1 MNIHKLKHRLCLLV
15 LCIAL
20 LASGCAQTSEET
32 TSSSEV
38 SEPVQ
43 SVSDT
48 NNPNQLHEYSDYEL
62 DASYDENNCA
72 VITLSGSG
80 ASSNGTGVSISGSV
94 VTITKEGSYLISGTL
109 DDGQIVVDADKT
121 DSVQLIL
128 DGASISCSNS
138 SAILV
143 RQADKVKVTLASGSQ
158 NSLSDA
164 ETYLSGD
171 EDNPDAALFSK
182 DDLIINGDGQLNIT
196 GNYKHG
202 IAGNDDLVITGGT
215 FEITFKSHALRGKDS
230 VVISSGNF
238 TLTSEKDGIQ
248 ASNTEDSTKGWVQI
262 DGGDFLIVSDGDGIQ
277 AETDLVIN
285 DGNFTITSGGGSENG
300 PEHTSNMM
308 GGRGMGGAMSRPDM
322 SQTDMTRPDGSSA
335 PPEAPSNENGTP
347 PEIPSDTDSAPAE
360 LTIGEST
367 DTSQFPAFDPDD
379 FDDASIDDTENTVST
394 KGIKASNS
402 ITINGG
408 NFTIDSADDSLHSN
422 YEININEGSF
432 QIQTGDD
439 GMHADAYLN
448 ISGGTIDITESY
460 EGLEAVI
467 IDISGGTIQLVA
479 SDDGVNAAGGNDFEM
494 TEDGLV
500 LKSTDETTASD
511 PSQQT
516 APDTSAPQENTT
528 SESTSQTTQEKT
540 FNRGGG
546 MMAEENTQLTIS
558 GGSLT
563 VNADGD
569 GLDSNGNITISGGN
583 VIVLGPTS
591 GADSALDYDGDAS
604 ISAGTLAALGGVGMA
619 QSIDS
624 SSDQAV
630 LMVTWDQ
637 TQSAGTRL
645 TLCDQN
651 GQIIFSLLPDKDYQ
665 TAVISTD
672 SMTASQTLTLYTG
685 GTTNSESQL
694 ITMGELSDG
703 TKLCDVTLQEGL
715 TSISQDGSERT
726 QSFGGGGFKGGGG
739 GRKDFAAN
747 PPSQNN
753 EEAPTQENTTESEA
767 QASSQNS

>member
-1 MNIHKLKHRLCLLV
+1 
-15 LCIAL
+15 
-20 LASGCAQTSEET
+20 
-32 TSSSEV
+32 
-38 SEPVQ
+38 
-43 SVSDT
+43 
-48 NNPNQLHEYSDYEL
+48 
-62 DASYDENNCA
+62 
-72 VITLSGSG
+72 
-80 ASSNGTGVSISGSV
+80 
-94 VTITKEGSYLISGTL
+94 
-109 DDGQIVVDADKT
+109 
-121 DSVQLIL
+121 
-128 DGASISCSNS
+128 
-138 SAILV
+138 
-143 RQADKVKVTLASGSQ
+143 
-158 NSLSDA
+158 
-164 ETYLSGD
+164 
-171 EDNPDAALFSK
+171 
-182 DDLIINGDGQLNIT
+182 
-196 GNYKHG
+196 
-202 IAGNDDLVITGGT
+202 
-215 FEITFKSHALRGKDS
+215 
-230 VVISSGNF
+230 
-238 TLTSEKDGIQ
+238 
-248 ASNTEDSTKGWVQI
+248 
-262 DGGDFLIVSDGDGIQ
+262 
-277 AETDLVIN
+277 
-285 DGNFTITSGGGSENG
+285 
-300 PEHTSNMM
+300 
-308 GGRGMGGAMSRPDM
+308 
-322 SQTDMTRPDGSSA
+322 
-335 PPEAPSNENGTP
+335 
-347 PEIPSDTDSAPAE
+347 
-360 LTIGEST
+360 
-367 DTSQFPAFDPDD
+367 
-379 FDDASIDDTENTVST
+379 
-394 KGIKASNS
+394 
-402 ITINGG
+402 
-408 NFTIDSADDSLHSN
+408 
-422 YEININEGSF
+422 
-432 QIQTGDD
+432 
-439 GMHADAYLN
+439 MHADAYLN
-448 ISGGTIDITESY
+448 ISGGTINITESY

-500 LKSTDETTASD
+500 LKSTDETAASD

-516 APDTSAPQENTT
+516 APDASAPQENTT

-619 QSIDS
+619 QSIYS
-624 SSDQAV
+624 SSEQAV

>member
-1 MNIHKLKHRLCLLV
+1 
-15 LCIAL
+15 
-20 LASGCAQTSEET
+20 
-32 TSSSEV
+32 
-38 SEPVQ
+38 
-43 SVSDT
+43 
-48 NNPNQLHEYSDYEL
+48 
-62 DASYDENNCA
+62 
-72 VITLSGSG
+72 
-80 ASSNGTGVSISGSV
+80 
-94 VTITKEGSYLISGTL
+94 
-109 DDGQIVVDADKT
+109 
-121 DSVQLIL
+121 
-128 DGASISCSNS
+128 
-138 SAILV
+138 
-143 RQADKVKVTLASGSQ
+143 
-158 NSLSDA
+158 
-164 ETYLSGD
+164 
-171 EDNPDAALFSK
+171 
-182 DDLIINGDGQLNIT
+182 
-196 GNYKHG
+196 
-202 IAGNDDLVITGGT
+202 
-215 FEITFKSHALRGKDS
+215 
-230 VVISSGNF
+230 
-238 TLTSEKDGIQ
+238 
-248 ASNTEDSTKGWVQI
+248 
-262 DGGDFLIVSDGDGIQ
+262 
-277 AETDLVIN
+277 
-285 DGNFTITSGGGSENG
+285 
-300 PEHTSNMM
+300 
-308 GGRGMGGAMSRPDM
+308 
-322 SQTDMTRPDGSSA
+322 
-335 PPEAPSNENGTP
+335 
-347 PEIPSDTDSAPAE
+347 
-360 LTIGEST
+360 
-367 DTSQFPAFDPDD
+367 
-379 FDDASIDDTENTVST
+379 
-394 KGIKASNS
+394 
-402 ITINGG
+402 
-408 NFTIDSADDSLHSN
+408 
-422 YEININEGSF
+422 
-432 QIQTGDD
+432 
-439 GMHADAYLN
+439 MHADAYLN
-448 ISGGTIDITESY
+448 ISGGTINITESY

-500 LKSTDETTASD
+500 LKSTDETAASD

-516 APDTSAPQENTT
+516 APNASAPQKNTT